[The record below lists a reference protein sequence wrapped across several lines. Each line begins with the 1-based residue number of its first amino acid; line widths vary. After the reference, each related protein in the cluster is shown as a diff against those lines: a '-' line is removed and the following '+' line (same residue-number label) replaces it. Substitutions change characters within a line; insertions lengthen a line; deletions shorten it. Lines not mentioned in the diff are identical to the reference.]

1 MSLTGKTLSASY
13 KDILQVDNSNSGVTT
28 SLKSIKDGEGTT
40 SCLSISDDQ
49 TLIKPQDDDTT
60 TAFDVQTSSGTSIL
74 SVDTTNEVVKA
85 SGNDINIQYAHF
97 GISNAEENWV
107 ANTHHALPFGF
118 SKAAEL
124 IAPIFG
130 TGTDPATTFTTSGVN
145 GYNADELA
153 ICLWYLFDPIRIDA
167 IRVFQGADAA
177 TGDTNRFHLMSYDFT
192 SGATNSLTN
201 GTLLAHSADTDNEGY
216 EQSYLSSAWTIDS
229 AAVASGKVVLAFLE
243 CDTIVSDYAVNV
255 QIKYHLT

>member
-1 MSLTGKTLSASY
+1 MSLTGKTLSGSY
-13 KDILQVDNSNSGVTT
+13 KDILQVDNSNNGVTT
-28 SLKSIKDGEGTT
+28 SLKQIKDGEGTA
-40 SCLSISDDQ
+40 SALNISDDNVR
-49 TLIKPQDDDTT
+49 IVPNNDDSTT
-60 TAFDVQTSSGTSIL
+60 TLQVRTNSGSQVL
-74 SVDTTNEVVKA
+74 AVDTTNQLVTA
-85 SGNDINIQYAHF
+85 SGNIVNTQYAHF
-97 GISNAEENWV
+97 GISNAESNFV

-118 SKAAEL
+118 SYSAE
-124 IAPIFG
+124 IYPPNFG
-130 TGTDPATTFTTSGVN
+130 TGTDPATTFTTSSAS

-167 IRVFQGADAA
+167 IRVFQGADQA